1 MLELV
6 GLTKDFGRLRA
17 VNDFNL
23 KLEKGEIR
31 GLIGPNGSG
40 KTTIFNLITGFL
52 KPTSGEVIF
61 LGQRIAHRLPHEV
74 AHLGIAR
81 TFQLTNVFS
90 EMTVLQNVSI
100 ACNLKTGTNPF
111 QQFWRSRKTRDK
123 ERKIEEKALGLLEL
137 LGIAGQKETI
147 AGELP
152 EGTQRILAITN
163 ALASD
168 PKLLM
173 LDEPVA
179 GLNTAEK
186 VMVMDKVKALRDN
199 GMTVFL
205 VEHDMKT
212 IMNTCDRISVIHFGE
227 KIAEGN
233 PEEVSNDQR
242 TIEAYLGSGV
252 TYRAQP

>member
-1 MLELV
+1 MLELIN
-6 GLTKDFGRLRA
+6 LSKDYGKLRA
-17 VNDFNL
+17 VSSYNL
-23 KLEKGEIR
+23 TVEEGEIK

-40 KTTIFNLITGFL
+40 KTTIFNLITGIL
-52 KPTSGEVIF
+52 KPTAGEIVFSGK
-61 LGQRIAHRLPHEV
+61 RITGRPPHVV
-74 AHLGIAR
+74 AGMGIGR
-81 TFQLTNVFS
+81 TFQLTSVLS
-90 EMTVLQNVSI
+90 EMTVLQNVII
-100 ACNLKTGTNPF
+100 ACHLKTGLNLF
-111 QQFWRSRKTRDK
+111 QQFWRSKKSRKK
-123 ERKIEEKALGLLEL
+123 EGEIEEKSIGLLEL
-137 LGIAGQKETI
+137 MGILNEKDTV

-168 PKLLM
+168 PRLLM

-186 VMVMDKVKALRDN
+186 VMVMDKVKALRDQ

-212 IMNTCDRISVIHFGE
+212 IMTTCDRISVIHFGE
-227 KIAEGN
+227 KIAEGT

-252 TYRAQP
+252 TYRA